1 MKIKNF
7 AFLFILFIFFFKSQL
22 LFAQAKNILINEVL
36 IEHTPQQIELINL
49 SSESAYLDN
58 WQIDDDGGSSAI
70 FTIPTNS
77 IIYPNSCL
85 VFSSNFYLNTKS
97 QDTVRLFDDK
107 NSLVDSFS
115 YSKSPGQNI
124 SFQRLPDGENNW
136 ATAEAN
142 LGYFNN
148 IKLPCLILPT
158 TTPTPQPIPSST
170 PLPTSQTT
178 STTSSP
184 TPSITVSPT
193 SKPISFENIFISEVM
208 VNPLTGEKEWV
219 EIYNDNDFPVNLI
232 NWYLD
237 DIENAGSS
245 PKTFSVEIN
254 SKSYQTIFL
263 STSIFNNDGDSVR
276 ILDFNKNLKDSFEYI
291 GSQNEKTWGRIS
303 FDSDQFCLQD
313 PSPNQI
319 NNPCLSQPT
328 KVFNSN
334 SKTNQTQI
342 TLSSTEKIK
351 NSLNSKTKSKI
362 KQKTINNSQNNSNFI
377 NNETVLGMSTK
388 RTSSLPLLI
397 NQLFLLSFIYSLLT
411 IFAILLKIDFIYGKV
426 KKLFSSLIYTQ

>member
-22 LFAQAKNILINEVL
+22 VFAQQKNILINEVL
-36 IEHTPQQIELINL
+36 IDSSPQQVELINL
-49 SSESAYLDN
+49 SSESTYLDN

-107 NSLVDSFS
+107 NNLVDSFS

-158 TTPTPQPIPSST
+158 TTPTPMPT
-170 PLPTSQTT
+170 LP
-178 STTSSP
+178 P
-184 TPSITVSPT
+184 TPTITPSPT
-193 SKPISFENIFISEVM
+193 SSITTPPTLQPISFDNIFISEVM

-254 SKSYQTIFL
+254 SKSYQIIFL

-291 GSQNEKTWGRIS
+291 GSQNGKTWGRIS

-313 PSPNQI
+313 PSPNQK
-319 NNPCLSQPT
+319 NNPCLNQLT

-342 TLSSTEKIK
+342 TLSSTKKIK
-351 NSLNSKTKSKI
+351 NSLNSKNKSKI
-362 KQKTINNSQNNSNFI
+362 TQKILNNSQNNTNLI
-377 NNETVLGMSTK
+377 NNETVLGISTK
-388 RTSSLPLLI
+388 RTSSLPILI

-411 IFAILLKIDFIYGKV
+411 IFMIFLKIDFIYGKV